1 MSTSINTFFAVSSA
15 TGCNS
20 ERMARAAGFLLLL
33 GATRVGAEPA
43 VSDPQLRAS
52 LDRRTVLRAALERN
66 PAVQASE
73 QRARATRAS
82 ARAEGSLPSPEVMGQ
97 VWQVPFAHP
106 AALDSQMIM
115 IGVTQSIP
123 APGVLSA
130 REQSMAAQANQE
142 EATAAERARMIRR
155 EAGNAFADYTESSAR
170 HRIHRAHLDIT
181 RHLFDIAEARHATGG
196 SLIDVT
202 RTQVELSRMEADVV
216 TDATLIESARAH
228 LNALLAREPGLPLGP
243 PAESDAVVAAWDV
256 PTLIAKAHG
265 ARPEFKQV
273 EAEREARAHAVTAA
287 EREATWPSF
296 SVGALYFPPTKVTPE
311 HGYGV
316 SASMSLPWL
325 WGPASSRREAEREF
339 LAAAS
344 TNVGAIRIPVDAEVV
359 TAEAKSRS
367 AAYRLQVLR
376 DRTLPASR
384 RSFEVAEAGFESGRT
399 DLMTVLDARRSV
411 VDVDQEIVMSRSD
424 LDRALTDLE
433 AAVGMEIPT
442 RPLGPL
448 DEKQLPGGFHAR

>member
-1 MSTSINTFFAVSSA
+1 MMDRDSSNKFFVVASA
-15 TGCNS
+15 TRS
-20 ERMARAAGFLLLL
+20 PMAPAIGVLLLL
-33 GATRVGAEPA
+33 GAARVGADPA
-43 VSDPQLRAS
+43 LSDTQLGAP
-52 LDRRTVLRAALERN
+52 LDRRTLVRAALERN
-66 PAVQASE
+66 PAVQVSE
-73 QRARATRAS
+73 QRARAMRAS
-82 ARAEGSLPSPEVMGQ
+82 ARAEGSLPPPELMGQ

-115 IGVTQSIP
+115 VGVTQTIP

-130 REQSMAAQANQE
+130 REQSTTAQANQE
-142 EATAAERARMIRR
+142 QAMAADRARMIRR
-155 EAGNAFADYTESSAR
+155 EAGNAFADYAESSAR

-181 RHLFDIAEARHATGG
+181 RHLFDVAEARHAAGG
-196 SLIDVT
+196 SLPDVT
-202 RTQVELSRMEADVV
+202 RSQVELSRMEANVV

-243 PAESDAVVAAWDV
+243 PVESEAVVAAWDV
-256 PTLIAKAHG
+256 PTLIAKAHD

-273 EAEREARAHAVTAA
+273 EAEREARAHAVRAA

-296 SVGALYFPPTKVTPE
+296 SVGALYFPPTKVMPE

-325 WGPASSRREAEREF
+325 WGPSGSRREAEREF

-344 TNVGAIRIPVDAEVV
+344 TNVGAVRIPVDAEVV

-376 DRTLPASR
+376 DKTLPAGR
-384 RSFEVAEAGFESGRT
+384 RSFEVAQSGFESGRT

-411 VDVDQEIVMSRSD
+411 VDVDQEIVMARSD

-433 AAVGMEIPT
+433 AAVGTEIPT
-442 RPLGPL
+442 RPLDPL
-448 DEKQLPGGFHAR
+448 DEKQLPGGPHAR